1 MYKNVEHAN
10 EEKSYI
16 DSVIIMYKNVEF
28 VYEEKCCFWVVLCS
42 LFPLIVGC
50 SCENVM

>member
-1 MYKNVEHAN
+1 MYKNVEHAY

-28 VYEEKCCFWVVLCS
+28 VYEEKSVVFG
-42 LFPLIVGC
+42 LFYVPY
-50 SCENVM
+50 SH